1 MMFFLTKKHRSSCDQ
16 ESSPSFNLDVKR
28 SKNIKSSLP
37 RMVTRCKNGQSPA
50 ELGASRAPQA
60 PEVCLKQSSVLL
72 DCRLLH
78 RLSHGAPK
86 GRSRFLWKSGW
97 GGSICRLPRIGAVN
111 ERGRPLDLPDVP
123 VRRIYNLTNRGL
135 FEDALGCQR
144 QASSLSSAGDCK
156 FRQQVL
162 KQQRVGLEPFDSFR
176 FKLKRRAWF
185 FLSLKNMERV

>member
-1 MMFFLTKKHRSSCDQ
+1 MMFFLAKKHRSSCDQ
-16 ESSPSFNLDVKR
+16 EASPSFNLDVKR
-28 SKNIKSSLP
+28 SKNIKSSLL
-37 RMVTRCKNGQSPA
+37 RMVTRCKNRQSPA

-86 GRSRFLWKSGW
+86 GRSRFLWKSGG
-97 GGSICRLPRIGAVN
+97 GGSIC
-111 ERGRPLDLPDVP
+111 
-123 VRRIYNLTNRGL
+123 
-135 FEDALGCQR
+135 
-144 QASSLSSAGDCK
+144 
-156 FRQQVL
+156 

-185 FLSLKNMERV
+185 LVLRTWSECE